1 MEMRGAAFES
11 HSTRSRGMMMSS
23 AKNSAPK
30 KSAGWSLPSFSLP
43 SFGGSKASAPD
54 DSMMRSLAKPVKSRG
69 MPVES
74 QYKREMKSSMQSMSM
89 SMESS
94 DNCAMMGACN
104 SIGMIA
110 APQMGNAMACESSS
124 ASYYSKPDF
133 RDIVNGIKSNGA
145 MTDKI
150 LQYVTVYSFSEM
162 INK

>member
-94 DNCAMMGACN
+94 DNCAMMSSAYG
-104 SIGMIA
+104 SVGMAA
-110 APQMGNAMACESSS
+110 APQMAMACESSS
-124 ASYYSKPDF
+124 TSYHYKPDF
-133 RDIVNGIKSNGA
+133 RDIVNGIKSNGV
-145 MTDKI
+145 MTEKI
-150 LQYVTVYSFSEM
+150 LQYVTVSSFSTL